1 MSSDKQ
7 KTSPGFAAGNG
18 IQDRRAFLSGMGLF
32 VIGGAAARA
41 ETTHHHH
48 GGQRQEA
55 CTGAL
60 LGCATTAT
68 PYFAPDG
75 LLWLAFAAGDRIFA
89 AASSDL
95 GRTFREPV
103 AVTPEPLQLD
113 WGPDSRPQIVADKGG
128 RVFVSYATFRDKA
141 FNGQVFYAYSVD
153 RGRSFSAS
161 LPITA
166 DPESQRFQALAL
178 DPAGHLFAAWLDKRR
193 RPEARAKGER
203 YPGAALAY
211 TWLPTDGSAT
221 SEAAIAQDNT
231 CECCR
236 IGVAFAG
243 PGKPVILFRN
253 IFAGGVRD
261 HAVLTFVDPS
271 TPGPVQRVSEDDW
284 QTDACPHHGPSLAV
298 SPSGAYHCAW
308 FTNGR
313 TRQGVFYA
321 RSLDGGISFSQPML
335 VGTADRQA
343 SRPAVSAV
351 RESVHI
357 AWKEF
362 NGESTLL
369 LAMTSD
375 NGGRSWS
382 PVREVAR
389 SDADSDH
396 PLLVNHGSRMFV
408 SWLTRTEGYR
418 LLPVGDAS

>member
-7 KTSPGFAAGNG
+7 KTSPGFAASHRLQN
-18 IQDRRAFLSGMGLF
+18 RRAFLAGMGLF

-68 PYFAPDG
+68 PYFALDG
-75 LLWLAFAAGDRIFA
+75 LLWLAFASGDRIFA
-89 AASSDL
+89 AVSSDL
-95 GRTFREPV
+95 GRTFAEPV

-113 WGPDSRPQIVADKGG
+113 WGPDARPQIVADKEG
-128 RVFVSYATFRDKA
+128 RVFVSYAIFRDKA
-141 FNGQVFYAYSVD
+141 FNGQVFYAYSAD

-161 LPITA
+161 RPITA
-166 DPESQRFQALAL
+166 DPESQRFQTLAL
-178 DPAGHLFAAWLDKRR
+178 DPAGHLFAVWLDKRR
-193 RPEARAKGER
+193 RPAARAKGER

-211 TWLPTDGSAT
+211 TWLPTDGGAAPEAT
-221 SEAAIAQDNT
+221 IAQDNT

-261 HAVLTFVDPS
+261 HAVVTFVDRS

-284 QTDACPHHGPSLAV
+284 QTDACPHHGPNLAI
-298 SPSGAYHCAW
+298 SPSGTYHCVW

-313 TRQGVFYA
+313 VRQGVFYA
-321 RSLDGGISFSQPML
+321 RSADGGISFSPPML
-335 VGTADRQA
+335 VGTPDQQA

-351 RESVHI
+351 RDSVHI

-362 NGESTLL
+362 NGDSTLL
-369 LAMTSD
+369 LTMTSRD
-375 NGGRSWS
+375 DGRTWS
-382 PVREVAR
+382 PSSEVVRT
-389 SDADSDH
+389 DGDSDH
-396 PLLVNHGSRMFV
+396 PLLVNHGTRTFV
-408 SWLTRTEGYR
+408 SWLTRSEGYR
-418 LLPVGDAS
+418 LLPVGDPS